1 MEIKKGL
8 DVKLP
13 LSGSINEQL
22 EQIDEG
28 LKKTGVNP
36 EEITLSTKLAIWNQL
51 NIKSRDEKNQQ
62 HNSKKHK

>member
-8 DVKLP
+8 DIKLP
-13 LSGSINEQL
+13 LSGSIHQQL

-28 LKKTGVNP
+28 LKKTGVDP
-36 EEITLSTKLAIWNQL
+36 EEISIGAKLAIWNQL
-51 NIKSRDEKNQQ
+51 NIKSRDEKTQQ